1 MTDTMISHPIFEALR
16 DSPDI
21 CVCTVLRKSSRAVT
35 QMYEKILEP
44 SGMTIT
50 QFSVLAALYYARSI
64 PMKKLAQ
71 RLVMDRTTLTRTLS
85 PLEQRKL
92 VMFEDDPKDLRTRK
106 VNLTVEGLEALVSA
120 LPYWKQ
126 AQEKMIA
133 GLSEDLWRQLRSMLQ
148 LSVDVATAKSHP
160 TSTESSGEK

>member
-1 MTDTMISHPIFEALR
+1 
-16 DSPDI
+16 
-21 CVCTVLRKSSRAVT
+21 
-35 QMYEKILEP
+35 MYEKILEP

-92 VMFEDDPKDLRTRK
+92 VVFEDDPKDLRTRK

-148 LSVDVATAKSHP
+148 LSVDIATAKSHP
-160 TSTESSGEK
+160 ASTESSGEE

>member
-1 MTDTMISHPIFEALR
+1 
-16 DSPDI
+16 
-21 CVCTVLRKSSRAVT
+21 
-35 QMYEKILEP
+35 MYEKILEP

>member
-1 MTDTMISHPIFEALR
+1 
-16 DSPDI
+16 
-21 CVCTVLRKSSRAVT
+21 
-35 QMYEKILEP
+35 MYEKILEP

-50 QFSVLAALYYARSI
+50 QFSVLAALYYTRSI

-71 RLVMDRTTLTRTLS
+71 RLVMDRTTLTRNLS
-85 PLEQRKL
+85 PLEQRKF
-92 VMFEDDPKDLRTRK
+92 VVFEDDPKDLRTRK

-133 GLSEDLWRQLRSMLQ
+133 GLSEDLWQQLRSMLQ
-148 LSVDVATAKSHP
+148 LSVDIATAKNPP
-160 TSTESSGEK
+160 TSIDSSGAK